1 MLAAPVI
8 LLIDDNKDDAELT
21 REALSEAAPGVAL
34 TWAGDGIDGMRLL
47 RDGLRPDVILLDLN
61 MPRMDGRETL
71 RQIKADPD
79 LSTLPVIILS
89 TSDAERDVIESYRSR
104 ATAFMVKPVII
115 DDLIDALRQMTQFW
129 LSHNVRLPP
138 KGE

>member
-1 MLAAPVI
+1 MSSAPAI
-8 LLIDDNKDDAELT
+8 LLIDDNRDDAELT
-21 REALSEAAPGVAL
+21 REALSEAAPHVGM
-34 TWAGDGIDGMRLL
+34 TWAADGLEAMGLL

-79 LSTLPVIILS
+79 LAPLPVIILS
-89 TSDAERDVIESYRSR
+89 TSDADRDVIETYRSR

-115 DDLIDALRQMTQFW
+115 DDLIEALRDMTRFW
-129 LSHNVRLPP
+129 LGHHVRLPP
-138 KGE
+138 KND